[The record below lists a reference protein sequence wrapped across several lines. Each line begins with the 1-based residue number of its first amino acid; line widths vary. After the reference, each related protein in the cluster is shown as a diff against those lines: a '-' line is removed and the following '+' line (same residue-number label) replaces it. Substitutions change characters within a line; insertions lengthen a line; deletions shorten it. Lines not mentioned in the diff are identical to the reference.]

1 MMGGEK
7 EGGGVDW
14 NRIRKD
20 YIAGKG
26 SYRDL
31 AKKYGVS
38 PQVLGRRAKAE
49 DWVTLRGQ
57 AADKGLTKA
66 IETVAQANGD
76 VGVQLQNAAVALI
89 GKAMEGIQAI
99 DAENAKALKA
109 YSGVLRDLKD
119 VLDVRSRLDLEEQEA
134 RIDKLRREA
143 QEAREDKTREVSV
156 TFGGAEEWAE

>member
-1 MMGGEK
+1 M
-7 EGGGVDW
+7 DW

-26 SYRDL
+26 SYREL

-57 AADKGLTKA
+57 AVDKGLTKT

-76 VGVQLQNAAVALI
+76 VGVQLQGAAVALI

-109 YSGVLRDLKD
+109 YSGVLRDLQE
-119 VLDVRSRLDLEEQEA
+119 VLDLRPELDIREQEA
-134 RIDKLRREA
+134 RIEKLRREA
-143 QEAREDKTREVSV
+143 EKDTDTGTEFAVELGEAD
-156 TFGGAEEWAE
+156 AWAK

>member
-1 MMGGEK
+1 M
-7 EGGGVDW
+7 DW
-14 NRIRKD
+14 NKIRKD

-26 SYRDL
+26 SYREL

-49 DWVTLRGQ
+49 NWVALRGQ
-57 AADKGLTKA
+57 TVDKGLTKT
-66 IETVAQANGD
+66 IETVAEANGD
-76 VGVQLQNAAVALI
+76 VGVQLQGAAAALI

-99 DAENAKALKA
+99 DPENAKALKA

-119 VLDVRSRLDLEEQEA
+119 VLDVRSKLDLEEQAA
-134 RIDKLRREA
+134 RIEKLRREA
-143 QEAREDKTREVSV
+143 QAAQEDQTREVSV

>member
-1 MMGGEK
+1 M
-7 EGGGVDW
+7 DW

-26 SYRDL
+26 SYREL

-49 DWVTLRGQ
+49 NWVTLRGQ
-57 AADKGLTKA
+57 AVDKGLTKT
-66 IETVAQANGD
+66 IDTVAQANGD
-76 VGVQLQNAAVALI
+76 VGVQLQGAAVALI

-99 DAENAKALKA
+99 DPENAKALKA

-119 VLDVRSRLDLEEQEA
+119 VLDVRSKLDMEEQAA
-134 RIDKLRREA
+134 RIEKLRREA
-143 QEAREDKTREVSV
+143 QREQEDQVKEVSV
-156 TFGGAEEWAE
+156 TFGGAQEWAE